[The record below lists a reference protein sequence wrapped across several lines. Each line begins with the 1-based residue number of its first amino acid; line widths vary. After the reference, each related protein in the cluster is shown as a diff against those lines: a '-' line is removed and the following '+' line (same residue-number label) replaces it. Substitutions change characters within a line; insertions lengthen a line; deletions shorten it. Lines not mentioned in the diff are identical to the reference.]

1 VVAVNNRAWSSREER
16 LGDASDYESLVC
28 RTPQATVFHTS
39 NWLQA
44 VDAVTPGG
52 LRFLRVLQ
60 GGETVGVLPH
70 SHLRRGPFRLTFSP
84 PPRLGMQYLG
94 PLIPGWT
101 EMKQG
106 KREQRLTA
114 IAEALEVHLR
124 KTRNRYCQIRW
135 APGFDDARAF
145 QWNGFDALP
154 RYIYVL
160 SLSDESS
167 VWESLGRNVRSSIR
181 RHMSNIPVAP
191 GTSEDWPIFEQRL
204 ATRYSEQ
211 GLDRA
216 LPVGYVEALR
226 KSLGDALTLL
236 VARREEDWL
245 GAVALIHSRDRV
257 ILWQG
262 AFKGPAEP
270 AVNDVLVWNAI
281 RHACATGAEEFEL
294 MGANTRRIAEFKAK
308 FNPQLET
315 YLEMSKGT
323 RLASAALKLR
333 GMVRSG
339 GW

>member
-1 VVAVNNRAWSSREER
+1 MVALNNRAWTSREER
-16 LGDASDYESLVC
+16 LGDASDYDSLVR
-28 RTPQATVFHTS
+28 RTLQATVFHTS
-39 NWLQA
+39 EWVKV

-52 LRFLRVLQ
+52 LWFLRVVQ

-70 SHLRRGPFRLTFSP
+70 AHLRRGPFRLVFSP
-84 PPRLGMQYLG
+84 PPGLGIQYLG

-101 EMKQG
+101 ELKQG
-106 KREQRLTA
+106 KREQRLAA

-124 KTRNRYCQIRW
+124 DTRNQYCQIRW
-135 APGFDDARAF
+135 APGLDDARAF

-160 SLSDESS
+160 RLSDETT
-167 VWESLGRNVRSSIR
+167 VWESLGGNVRSSIR
-181 RHMSNIPVAP
+181 RHSGDIPVAA
-191 GTSEDWPIFEQRL
+191 GTPEDWPIFEQRL
-204 ATRYSEQ
+204 AMRYSEQ

-216 LPVGYVEALR
+216 LPRGYVEALR

-236 VARREEDWL
+236 VARQGEDWL

-262 AFKGPAEP
+262 AFKGPAGP
-270 AVNDVLVWNAI
+270 PVNDVLVWSAI
-281 RHACATGAEEFEL
+281 RHACATGAKEFEL

-308 FNPQLET
+308 FNPHLET
-315 YLEMSKGT
+315 YLETRKGT
-323 RLASAALKLR
+323 ILASAALKLR
-333 GMVRSG
+333 ARVRGG